1 MIALIYNL
9 MTLTIDVRRFGGLEE
24 KKEKKAKRGGEKKEK
39 ETDDDND
46 ETGCSMMLED
56 DLVLGPETAFLA
68 EGSVHDTGGM
78 VEWAG
83 TVGPFS
89 ISLLHLGFSSI
100 LLNF

>member
-1 MIALIYNL
+1 
-9 MTLTIDVRRFGGLEE
+9 
-24 KKEKKAKRGGEKKEK
+24 
-39 ETDDDND
+39 
-46 ETGCSMMLED
+46 MMLED

-89 ISLLHLGFSSI
+89 ISLLHLDFSSI